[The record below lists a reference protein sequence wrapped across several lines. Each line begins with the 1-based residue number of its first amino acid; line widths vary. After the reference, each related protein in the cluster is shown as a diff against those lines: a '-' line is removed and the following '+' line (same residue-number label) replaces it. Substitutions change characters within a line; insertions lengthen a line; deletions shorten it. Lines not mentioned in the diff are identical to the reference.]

1 MLLYS
6 RTLVDGAWYD
16 DVELRM
22 KIGLVRLVRLVRLV
36 VRLVSIL

>member
-1 MLLYS
+1 MLLY

-22 KIGLVRLVRLVRLV
+22 KIGLVRLV